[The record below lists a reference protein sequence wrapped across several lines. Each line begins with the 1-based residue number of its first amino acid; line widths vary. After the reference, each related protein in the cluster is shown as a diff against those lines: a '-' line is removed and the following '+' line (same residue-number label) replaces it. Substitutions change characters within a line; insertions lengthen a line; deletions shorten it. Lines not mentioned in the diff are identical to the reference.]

1 MKHDHAVF
9 EIIKFVLSLTKANN
23 TSTTPEVQAE
33 GLKIIGKMLSLMK
46 DSKIIEIMPGV
57 SSVATKV
64 LSCEIKASSKI
75 KIEYVNIWIN
85 LILVKYVNSLPK
97 DQKVEQTLI
106 LLDLK
111 NLSQKPT

>member
-64 LSCEIKASSKI
+64 VHHQYSS
-75 KIEYVNIWIN
+75 
-85 LILVKYVNSLPK
+85 SLRLLLNP
-97 DQKVEQTLI
+97 I
-106 LLDLK
+106 LL
-111 NLSQKPT
+111 T